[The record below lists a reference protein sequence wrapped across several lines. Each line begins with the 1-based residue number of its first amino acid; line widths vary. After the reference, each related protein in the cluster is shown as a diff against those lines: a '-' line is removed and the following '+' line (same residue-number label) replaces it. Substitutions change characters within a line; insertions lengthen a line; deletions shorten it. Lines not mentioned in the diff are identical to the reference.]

1 MTMALPTRG
10 LLAGAVKHQLLHGGE
25 VIEHGPVRAV
35 GVAPPDRGQDAPVI
49 LMRALGAATGEEALL
64 AALPEE
70 VDEGAH
76 DPDDGAI
83 VGSGGDSGMKG

>member
-1 MTMALPTRG
+1 MALPIPR
-10 LLAGAVKHQLLHGGE
+10 LLAGAVEHQLLYGGE
-25 VIEHGPVRAV
+25 VIEHGPVCAV
-35 GVAPPDRGQDAPVI
+35 AVTPPDRGQDAPVI
-49 LMRALGAATGEEALL
+49 LMRTLGAATGEEALL

>member
-1 MTMALPTRG
+1 MALPIRR
-10 LLAGAVKHQLLHGGE
+10 LLAGAVEHQLLHGGE
-25 VIEHGPVRAV
+25 VIEHRPVCTV
-35 GVAPPDRGQDAPVI
+35 GVTPPDRGQDAPVI
-49 LMRALGAATGEEALL
+49 LMRALGAPTGEEALL

-70 VDEGAH
+70 VHEGAH